1 MLGSSLYSFIPYLQ
15 FLSDQICCN
24 SSDTAGIKLIGARL
38 LFSSALGTP
47 APTLHSFGATLNLV
61 DLWLDLDLMF
71 WLFSAVQ
78 DRLHGPWLPPM
89 LWVVQKSLL
98 HWDDQLYFQ
107 ALTHSSILLLLLRSA
122 FSSLVKSD
130 TKYMCNFGTVSKKS
144 LIFIVTDQQI
154 PSFLFLF
161 LFITRASLLQF
172 TSIQL

>member
-1 MLGSSLYSFIPYLQ
+1 MDQTDRCQTALFLCPGNTRTYSSFLLCHPQLG
-15 FLSDQICCN
+15 N
-24 SSDTAGIKLIGARL
+24 
-38 LFSSALGTP
+38 
-47 APTLHSFGATLNLV
+47 
-61 DLWLDLDLMF
+61 LWLDLDLMF

-78 DRLHGPWLPPM
+78 DRLHGPWLPPT

-98 HWDDQLYFQ
+98 HWGDQLYFQ

-161 LFITRASLLQF
+161 LFISRASLLQF